1 MELPGQIFVK
11 NMNGKTIT
19 LDDVESTD
27 TIFDIKKEFLKKIKK
42 ELKKEKINDDPDNF
56 LVMFPPGR
64 VKGDDKTMDEIGVK
78 KESTL
83 YVVYKL
89 GPPKEKKF
97 PEKGVTGELSNDTIN
112 DLIMRVINTDD
123 DPRSVVVIPG
133 SVIGSDRSLLESMV
147 TPNSKYFDKHDLF
160 KQQLP
165 LPILQE
171 AYESNKNVHIFL
183 VDPGFNIRNNSI
195 NDVRNIFDSV
205 KDNDSMIFSDES
217 SDEIDDKMGF
227 YIEEMYGVFKE
238 INLKNI
244 EDFKEKELYVYLY
257 ILPFTM
263 RQNELQSLSKLLND
277 TEHYIYLKPDPH
289 QDLTSKNFKTNSTI
303 TKRLKQWHSNNI
315 SSNSVYSK
323 GILTDAGKEWVK
335 AAEEDMEIRTGGG
348 KVPKHYTAGLS
359 RKDKKKQQKNLKK
372 STKDY
377 RKGKYTSRPKLKS
390 FQSKKSNW
398 TSKFEKKYGKDVKK
412 YKQISKVTG
421 IPVPALKAVVKK
433 GMGAYFSSGS
443 RPNQTPESW
452 GKARM
457 YSYIMGGPTRKVDQH
472 ITEKYNVQFP

>member
-11 NMNGKTIT
+11 TMNGKTIT
-19 LDDVESTD
+19 LNEVESTD
-27 TIFDIKKEFLKKIKK
+27 TILDIKKQF
-42 ELKKEKINDDPDNF
+42 LKKEKINDEPDNF
-56 LVMFPPGR
+56 KFMFPAGR
-64 VKGDDKTMDEIGVK
+64 VKDDDKTMDEIGVK
-78 KESTL
+78 KASTL

-97 PEKGVTGELSNDTIN
+97 PEKGITEQLSNDTIN
-112 DLIMRVINTDD
+112 DLVLRVINTDD

-133 SVIGSDRSLLESMV
+133 SVIGSDRSLLEPMI
-147 TPNSKYFDKHDLF
+147 TPNSKYYDKHDLF

-171 AYESNKNVHIFL
+171 AYESDKNVHIFL
-183 VDPGFNIRNNSI
+183 IDPEFNIMNNSI
-195 NDVRNIFDSV
+195 NDVRNIFDSI
-205 KDNDSMIFSDES
+205 KDNDSIIFSDES

-227 YIEEMYGVFKE
+227 YIEEIYGVFKE
-238 INLKNI
+238 INIKNI

-277 TEHYIYLKPDPH
+277 TDHYIYLKPDPH
-289 QDLTSKNFKTNSTI
+289 QDLTSENFKTNGTI
-303 TKRLKQWHSNNI
+303 TKRLKKWHSNN
-315 SSNSVYSK
+315 VYSK
-323 GILTDAGKEWVK
+323 GVYSKGVLTDAGRDWVK

-348 KVPKHYTAGLS
+348 KVPNHYTSGLS

-377 RKGKYTSRPKLKS
+377 EKGKYTSRPKLKS
-390 FQSKKSNW
+390 FKSKKSNW

-421 IPVPALKAVVKK
+421 IPVPALKEVVKK
-433 GMGAYFSSGS
+433 GMGAYYSSGS
-443 RPNQTPESW
+443 RPNQTAESW

-457 YSYIMGGPTRKVDQH
+457 YSYIMGGPTRKIDHH
-472 ITEKYNVQFP
+472 ITEKYKVKFP

>member
-11 NMNGKTIT
+11 TMDGKTIT
-19 LDDVESTD
+19 LNEVESTD
-27 TIFDIKKEFLKKIKK
+27 KILDIKKKFLNKVKIT
-42 ELKKEKINDDPDNF
+42 DDPDNF
-56 LVMFPPGR
+56 LVMFPSGR
-64 VKGDDKTMDEIGVK
+64 VRTGDKTMDEIGVK

-97 PEKGVTGELSNDTIN
+97 PEKGITGELSNDTLN

-123 DPRSVVVIPG
+123 DDRSVVVIPG
-133 SVIGSDRSLLESMV
+133 SVIGSDRSLLEPMV
-147 TPNSKYFDKHDLF
+147 TPNSKYYDKHDIF

-165 LPILQE
+165 LPILE
-171 AYESNKNVHIFL
+171 DSYNNDKNLHIFL

-244 EDFKEKELYVYLY
+244 ENFKEKELYVYLY

-277 TEHYIYLKPDPH
+277 TDHYIYLKPDPH
-289 QDLTSKNFKTNSTI
+289 QDLTSKNFTTNGTN
-303 TKRLKQWHSNNI
+303 TERLKKWHSNNV
-315 SSNSVYSK
+315 NSKSV
-323 GILTDAGKEWVK
+323 LTDAGRDWVK
-335 AAEEDMEIRTGGG
+335 AVEEDMEIRTGGG
-348 KVPKHYTAGLS
+348 KFPNHYTAGLS

-377 RKGKYTSRPKLKS
+377 DKGKYTVRPKLKS
-390 FQSKKSNW
+390 FKSKKSNW

-433 GMGAYFSSGS
+433 GMGAYYSSGS

-457 YSYIMGGPTRKVDQH
+457 YSYIMGGPTRKIDNH
-472 ITEKYNVQFP
+472 ITEKYNVKFP

>member
-1 MELPGQIFVK
+1 MELPGQIFVR

-19 LDDVESTD
+19 LDAVKSTD
-27 TIFDIKKEFLKKIKK
+27 TILDIKKEFLKRIKK
-42 ELKKEKINDDPDNF
+42 ELKKDKINDDPDNF
-56 LVMFPPGR
+56 KFMFPPGR
-64 VKGDDKTMDEIGVK
+64 VKNDYKTMDEIGVK

-97 PEKGVTGELSNDTIN
+97 PEKGITGELSNDTIN

-133 SVIGSDRSLLESMV
+133 SVIGSDRSFLEKMV

-183 VDPGFNIRNNSI
+183 IDPEFNIMNNSI
-195 NDVRNIFDSV
+195 NDVRNIFDSI
-205 KDNDSMIFSDES
+205 KDNDSIIFSEES

-227 YIEEMYGVFKE
+227 YIEEIYNVFKE

-244 EDFKEKELYVYLY
+244 KDFKELYVYLY

-263 RQNELQSLSKLLND
+263 RENELQSLSKLLND
-277 TEHYIYLKPDPH
+277 TEHYIYLKPVPH
-289 QDLTSKNFKTNSTI
+289 QDLTSKNFKTNGTI
-303 TKRLKQWHSNNI
+303 TNRLKEWHSNNI
-315 SSNSVYSK
+315 PSKNVYK
-323 GILTDAGKEWVK
+323 GILTGAGKEWVK

-377 RKGKYTSRPKLKS
+377 KKGKYTSRPKLKS

-398 TSKFEKKYGKDVKK
+398 TSKFEKKYGKNVKK

-433 GMGAYFSSGS
+433 GMGAYYSSGS

>member
-19 LDDVESTD
+19 LNDVESTD
-27 TIFDIKKEFLKKIKK
+27 TILDIKKEFLKK
-42 ELKKEKINDDPDNF
+42 EEINDDPDNF
-56 LVMFPPGR
+56 KFMFPPGR

-147 TPNSKYFDKHDLF
+147 TPNSKYYDKHDLF

-183 VDPGFNIRNNSI
+183 IDPEFNIMNNSI
-195 NDVRNIFDSV
+195 NDVRNIFDSI
-205 KDNDSMIFSDES
+205 KDNDSIIFSEES

-227 YIEEMYGVFKE
+227 YIEEIYNVFKE

-244 EDFKEKELYVYLY
+244 KDFKELYVYLY

-263 RQNELQSLSKLLND
+263 RENELQSLSKLLND
-277 TEHYIYLKPDPH
+277 TEHYIYLKPVPH
-289 QDLTSKNFKTNSTI
+289 QDLTSKNFKTNGTI
-303 TKRLKQWHSNNI
+303 TNGLKEWHSNNI
-315 SSNSVYSK
+315 PSKNVYK
-323 GILTDAGKEWVK
+323 GILTGAGKKWVK
-335 AAEEDMEIRTGGG
+335 AAEYDMEIRTGGG

-377 RKGKYTSRPKLKS
+377 KKGKYTSRPKLKS

-398 TSKFEKKYGKDVKK
+398 TSKFEKKYGKNVKK

-433 GMGAYFSSGS
+433 GMGAYYSSGS